1 MDRGAMLRDKFN
13 GNIRFRM
20 LCAISFALIIS
31 TIVLSGVI
39 AWNEGMAL
47 KNSQAAN
54 AQSLAS
60 FIAKLS
66 KDALVMKDGIQLDA
80 IVNEAT
86 KEDIVYTLVL
96 DEQDRILTS
105 QFASINYRSPR
116 FTPILSGLPRD
127 IELPDIIEAIKKKE
141 SISEI
146 SVPVMFDVMPIGKI
160 TIGISD
166 YRIRQQIE
174 KSILFVIAINLLVAL
189 VLGVVL
195 FIASKKIVLDPIAEL
210 ARATSS
216 LGGGDLSVRVN
227 VETSGEIQSLVDSFN
242 QMLGTLEKA
251 TVSKEHMD
259 KLIDSMID
267 TFIVVSGDGKILMAN
282 SAALALLGYEER
294 ELAGQPF
301 DIVMADGP
309 AKSERI
315 MDEILSKGFIGNLEA
330 EYRTKDGRRIS
341 MLFSGSTMPG
351 KHNVTEI
358 VCVAKDITKIKELE
372 EELQKLRKLESVGV
386 LAGGIAH
393 DFNNLL
399 QGVFGFISM
408 AGMSIDDR
416 GKALAAL
423 EKAEKA
429 LNTAVG
435 LTGQLLTFS
444 MGGKPVMKR
453 IALPSLIAN
462 SVDFAMSG
470 SGSDSRITVAK
481 ELWQVEAD
489 PGQIGQVIQN
499 VVINAREAMPGG
511 GTVEISAGNVDL
523 SVGDHPLLPKGG
535 KFVRIAVGDSGT
547 GISEKHLSRIFE
559 PYYTTK
565 PKGSGLGLATSFSIV
580 RNHGGM
586 IDVKSEIGKGSTFS
600 IYLPAREAV
609 EASPGE
615 SRAGAAAPGRKGRI
629 LVMDDEEQVR
639 DVAMGLIDALGHKVE
654 CAENGEVAIEKFRQ
668 ARRSGTPFDIVILD
682 LTIRGGMGG
691 EEAIGKLREIDPDV
705 AAIVSTGYSDNPVVS
720 AYRSYGFTTYLN
732 KPYTIQSL
740 KESLD
745 SLLGCG
751 EGQPAA

>member
-1 MDRGAMLRDKFN
+1 MLNSNPKE
-13 GNIRFRM
+13 NIRFRM
-20 LCAISFALIIS
+20 LCVISLALVIS
-31 TIVLSGVI
+31 TIVLSSVI
-39 AWNEGMAL
+39 AWNEGMAF
-47 KNSQAAN
+47 KNAQAAN
-54 AQSLAS
+54 GQSLAS

-66 KDALVMKDGIQLDA
+66 KNALVMKDGIQLDA

-86 KEDIVYTLVL
+86 KDDIVYTLIH
-96 DEQDRILTS
+96 DEQGHILTS
-105 QFASINYRSPR
+105 QYASINYRSPR
-116 FTPILSGLPRD
+116 FTRTLSGLPREL
-127 IELPDIIEAIKKKE
+127 ELPEIIEAIKKKE
-141 SISEI
+141 SIREL
-146 SVPVMFDVMPIGKI
+146 SVPVLFDVMPIGKI

-166 YRIRQQIE
+166 YGIRQQIE
-174 KSILFVIAINLLVAL
+174 KSILFVIAINLVVAL
-189 VLGVVL
+189 VLGIVL
-195 FIASKKIVLDPIAEL
+195 FIASKKIVLDPVAEL
-210 ARATSS
+210 ARATST

-227 VETSGEIQSLVDSFN
+227 VETSGEIRSLVDSFN
-242 QMLGTLEKA
+242 QMLGNLEKA

-259 KLIDSMID
+259 KIIDSMID
-267 TFIVVSGDGKILMAN
+267 TLIVVSGDSKILMAN
-282 SAALALLGYEER
+282 SAALALLGYEEK

-301 DIVMADGP
+301 EIVMEDGLP
-309 AKSERI
+309 KPERI
-315 MDEILSKGFIGNLEA
+315 MDEILTKGFIGNLEA

-341 MLFSGSTMPG
+341 MLFSGSMMPG

-408 AGMSIDDR
+408 AGISIDDR

-429 LNTAVG
+429 LETAVG

-453 IALPSLIAN
+453 IALPSVIGN
-462 SVDFAMSG
+462 SVNFAMSG
-470 SGSDSRITVAK
+470 SNSDSRITVAK

-511 GTVEISAGNVDL
+511 GNVEISAGNVDL
-523 SVGDHPLLPKGG
+523 PAGDHPLLPEGG

-547 GISEKHLSRIFE
+547 GISGKHLPRIFE

-586 IDVKSEIGKGSTFS
+586 IDVKSEAGKGSTFF
-600 IYLPAREAV
+600 IYLPAREAG
-609 EASPGE
+609 EAPPGE
-615 SRAGAAAPGRKGRI
+615 SRAGAAARSRKGRI

-639 DVAMGLIDALGHKVE
+639 DVAMGLIDALGHNVE

-668 ARRSGTPFDIVILD
+668 ARNSGTPFDIVILD

-705 AAIVSTGYSDNPVVS
+705 TAIVSTGYSDNPVVS
-720 AYRSYGFTTYLN
+720 EYRTYGFATYLN
-732 KPYTIQSL
+732 KPYTIHSL

-745 SLLGCG
+745 SLL
-751 EGQPAA
+751 

>member
-1 MDRGAMLRDKFN
+1 MLKGIYNR
-13 GNIRFRM
+13 NIRFRF
-20 LCAISFALIIS
+20 LFVISLALFIS
-31 TIVLSGVI
+31 TIVLSGFI

-54 AQSLAS
+54 GQSLAS

-80 IVNEAT
+80 IVNEAN
-86 KEDIVYTLVL
+86 KEDIVYTLIL

-105 QFASINYRSPR
+105 QYASINYRSPR
-116 FTPILSGLPRD
+116 FTAILSGLPRE
-127 IELPDIIEAIKKKE
+127 IELPDIIKAIKKKE

-146 SVPVMFDVMPIGKI
+146 SIPIMYDIKPIGKI
-160 TIGISD
+160 TIGVSD

-174 KSILFVIAINLLVAL
+174 KTILFVIAINLVVAL

-195 FIASKKIVLDPIAEL
+195 FIASKKIVLDPLAEL
-210 ARATSS
+210 ARATST

-227 VETSGEIQSLVDSFN
+227 VETSGEIRSLVDSFN
-242 QMLGTLEKA
+242 QMLGNLEKV
-251 TVSKEHMD
+251 TVSKEHVD
-259 KLIDSMID
+259 KIIGSMVD
-267 TFIVVSGDGKILMAN
+267 TLIVVSGDRKILLAN
-282 SAALALLGYEER
+282 SAALALLGYEEK

-301 DIVMADGP
+301 EIVLDGGP
-309 AKSERI
+309 VITERI
-315 MDEILSKGFIGNLEA
+315 MDEIQSRGFIGNLET

-341 MLFSGSTMPG
+341 MLFSGSVMPG
-351 KHNVTEI
+351 RHNVTGI
-358 VCVAKDITKIKELE
+358 VCVAKDITRNKELE
-372 EELQKLRKLESVGV
+372 EELQKLRKLDSVGL

-399 QGVFGFISM
+399 QGVFGFISI
-408 AGMSIDDR
+408 ARINNDDR
-416 GKALAAL
+416 EKALAAL

-429 LNTAVG
+429 LNTAVS
-435 LTGQLLTFS
+435 LTSQLLTFS
-444 MGGKPVMKR
+444 MGGKPVKKR
-453 IALPSLIAN
+453 ISLPSLIGN
-462 SVDFAMSG
+462 SVNFAMSG
-470 SGSDSRITVAK
+470 SRSDSRITVAE

-523 SVGDHPLLPKGG
+523 PVGDNPLLPEGG
-535 KFVRIAVGDSGT
+535 KFVRIAIGDSGT
-547 GISEKHLSRIFE
+547 GISEPHLSRIFE
-559 PYYTTK
+559 PYFTTK

-586 IDVKSEIGKGSTFS
+586 IDVKSEAGKGSTFS
-600 IYLPAREAV
+600 IYLQAREA
-609 EASPGE
+609 GE
-615 SRAGAAAPGRKGRI
+615 ELPEEPRAGAAAHGRKGRI
-629 LVMDDEEQVR
+629 LVMDDEELVR

-668 ARRSGTPFDIVILD
+668 ARKSGKPFDVVILD

-705 AAIVSTGYSDNPVVS
+705 TAIVSTGYSDNPVVS
-720 AYRSYGFTTYLN
+720 DYRSYGFTTYLN
-732 KPYTIQSL
+732 KPYTIHSL

-751 EGQPAA
+751 EDQPAA

>member
-1 MDRGAMLRDKFN
+1 MLNSNPKE
-13 GNIRFRM
+13 NIRFRM
-20 LCAISFALIIS
+20 LCVISLALVIS
-31 TIVLSGVI
+31 TIVLSSVI
-39 AWNEGMAL
+39 AWNEGMAF
-47 KNSQAAN
+47 KNAQAAN
-54 AQSLAS
+54 GQSLAS
-60 FIAKLS
+60 FISKLS
-66 KDALVMKDGIQLDA
+66 KNALVMKDGIQLDA

-86 KEDIVYTLVL
+86 KDDIVYTLIH
-96 DEQDRILTS
+96 DEQGHILTS
-105 QFASINYRSPR
+105 QYASINYRSPR
-116 FTPILSGLPRD
+116 FTRTLSGLPREL
-127 IELPDIIEAIKKKE
+127 ELPEIIEAIKKKE
-141 SISEI
+141 SIREI
-146 SVPVMFDVMPIGKI
+146 SVPVLFDVMPIGKI

-166 YRIRQQIE
+166 YGIRQQIE
-174 KSILFVIAINLLVAL
+174 KSILFVIAINLVVAL
-189 VLGVVL
+189 VLGIVL
-195 FIASKKIVLDPIAEL
+195 FIASKKIVLDPVAEL
-210 ARATSS
+210 ARATST

-227 VETSGEIQSLVDSFN
+227 VETSGEIRSLVDSFN
-242 QMLGTLEKA
+242 QMLGNLEKA

-259 KLIDSMID
+259 KIIDSMID
-267 TFIVVSGDGKILMAN
+267 TLIVVSGDRKILMAN
-282 SAALALLGYEER
+282 SAALALLGYEEK

-301 DIVMADGP
+301 EIVMEDGQP
-309 AKSERI
+309 KPERI
-315 MDEILSKGFIGNLEA
+315 MDEILTKGFIGNLEA

-341 MLFSGSTMPG
+341 MLFSGSTIPG

-408 AGMSIDDR
+408 AGISIDDR

-429 LNTAVG
+429 LETAVG

-444 MGGKPVMKR
+444 MGGKPVLKR
-453 IALPSLIAN
+453 IALPSVIGN
-462 SVDFAMSG
+462 SVNFAMSG
-470 SGSDSRITVAK
+470 SNSDSRITVAK

-511 GTVEISAGNVDL
+511 GNVEISAGNVDL
-523 SVGDHPLLPKGG
+523 SAVDHPLLPEGG

-547 GISEKHLSRIFE
+547 GISGKHLSRIFE

-586 IDVKSEIGKGSTFS
+586 IDVKSEAGKGSTFF
-600 IYLPAREAV
+600 IYLPAREAG
-609 EASPGE
+609 EAPPGK
-615 SRAGAAAPGRKGRI
+615 SRAGAAARSRKGRI

-639 DVAMGLIDALGHKVE
+639 DVAMGLIDALGHNVE

-668 ARRSGTPFDIVILD
+668 ARNSGTPFDIVILD

-705 AAIVSTGYSDNPVVS
+705 TAIVSTGYSDNPVVS
-720 AYRSYGFTTYLN
+720 EYRTYGFATYLN
-732 KPYTIQSL
+732 KPYSIHSL

-745 SLLGCG
+745 SLL
-751 EGQPAA
+751 

>member
-1 MDRGAMLRDKFN
+1 MRKDKSN

-20 LCAISFALIIS
+20 LCAISFALIVS

-39 AWNEGMAL
+39 AWNEGIAL
-47 KNSQAAN
+47 KNSQTAN

-80 IVNEAT
+80 IVNEAA
-86 KEDIVYTLVL
+86 KEDIVYALVL
-96 DEQDRILTS
+96 DERDRILTS

-116 FTPILSGLPRD
+116 FTAVLSGLPRD
-127 IELPDIIEAIKKKE
+127 IELPDIIEAVKKKE

-146 SVPVMFDVMPIGKI
+146 SAPVMFDFMPIGKI

-174 KSILFVIAINLLVAL
+174 KSILFVIAINLAVAL

-195 FIASKKIVLDPIAEL
+195 FVASKKIVLDPIAEL
-210 ARATSS
+210 ARATST

-227 VETSGEIQSLVDSFN
+227 VETAGEIRSLVDSFN
-242 QMLGTLEKA
+242 QMLGDLEKA

-259 KLIDSMID
+259 KIIDSMID
-267 TFIVVSGDGKILMAN
+267 TLIVVSVDRRILMAN
-282 SAALALLGYEER
+282 SAALALLGYEEK
-294 ELAGQPF
+294 ELAGRPF
-301 DIVMADGP
+301 GIVMGDGP
-309 AKSERI
+309 AKSDWI

-330 EYRTKDGRRIS
+330 EYRTKDGRQIS
-341 MLFSGSTMPG
+341 MLFSGSTTPG

-408 AGMSIDDR
+408 AGISIDDR

-429 LNTAVG
+429 LNTAVS

-453 IALPSLIAN
+453 IALPSLIGN
-462 SVDFAMSG
+462 SVGFAMSG
-470 SGSDSRITVAK
+470 SNSDSRITVAE

-489 PGQIGQVIQN
+489 PGQIGQVIRN
-499 VVINAREAMPGG
+499 VVTNAREAMPGG
-511 GTVEISAGNVDL
+511 GTVEISAGNVDI
-523 SVGDHPLLPKGG
+523 STGATPLLPEGG

-547 GISEKHLSRIFE
+547 GISGKHLPRIFE

-580 RNHGGM
+580 RNHGGA
-586 IDVKSEIGKGSTFS
+586 IDVKSEAGKGSTFS
-600 IYLPAREAV
+600 IYLPASEAGV
-609 EASPGE
+609 ALPEEHRAS
-615 SRAGAAAPGRKGRI
+615 AAASGRKGRI

-639 DVAMGLIDALGHKVE
+639 DVAMGLIDALGHTAE
-654 CAENGEVAIEKFRQ
+654 CAENGEVAIEKYRE

-705 AAIVSTGYSDNPVVS
+705 TAIVSTGYSDNPVVS
-720 AYRSYGFTTYLN
+720 KYRSYGFSTYLN
-732 KPYTIQSL
+732 KPYTIRTL

-745 SLLGCG
+745 SLL
-751 EGQPAA
+751 

>member
-1 MDRGAMLRDKFN
+1 MLNSNPKE
-13 GNIRFRM
+13 NIRFRM
-20 LCAISFALIIS
+20 LCVISLALVIS
-31 TIVLSGVI
+31 TIVLSSVI
-39 AWNEGMAL
+39 AWNEGMAF
-47 KNSQAAN
+47 KNAQAAN
-54 AQSLAS
+54 GQSLAS

-86 KEDIVYTLVL
+86 KDDIVYTLIH
-96 DEQDRILTS
+96 DEQGHILTS
-105 QFASINYRSPR
+105 QYASINYRSPR
-116 FTPILSGLPRD
+116 FTRTLSGLPREL
-127 IELPDIIEAIKKKE
+127 ELPEIIEAIKKKE
-141 SISEI
+141 SIREI
-146 SVPVMFDVMPIGKI
+146 SVPVLFDVMPIGKI

-166 YRIRQQIE
+166 YGIRQQIE
-174 KSILFVIAINLLVAL
+174 KSILFVIAINLVVAL
-189 VLGVVL
+189 VLGIVL
-195 FIASKKIVLDPIAEL
+195 VIASKKIVLDPVAEL
-210 ARATSS
+210 ARATST

-227 VETSGEIQSLVDSFN
+227 VETSGEIRSLVDSFN
-242 QMLGTLEKA
+242 QMLGNLEKA

-259 KLIDSMID
+259 KIIDSMID
-267 TFIVVSGDGKILMAN
+267 TLIVVSGDRKILMAN
-282 SAALALLGYEER
+282 SAALALLGYEEK

-301 DIVMADGP
+301 EIVMEDGLP
-309 AKSERI
+309 KPERI
-315 MDEILSKGFIGNLEA
+315 MDEILAKGFIGNLEA

-408 AGMSIDDR
+408 AGISIDDR

-429 LNTAVG
+429 LETAVG

-453 IALPSLIAN
+453 IALPSVIGN
-462 SVDFAMSG
+462 SVNFAMSG
-470 SGSDSRITVAK
+470 SNSDSRITVAK

-511 GTVEISAGNVDL
+511 GNVEISAGNVDL
-523 SVGDHPLLPKGG
+523 PAGDHPLLPEGG

-547 GISEKHLSRIFE
+547 GISGKHLSRIFE

-586 IDVKSEIGKGSTFS
+586 IDVKSEAGKGSTFF
-600 IYLPAREAV
+600 IYLPAREAG
-609 EASPGE
+609 EAPPGE
-615 SRAGAAAPGRKGRI
+615 SRAGAAARSRKGRI

-639 DVAMGLIDALGHKVE
+639 DVAMGLIDALGHNVE
-654 CAENGEVAIEKFRQ
+654 CAENGEVAVEKFRQ
-668 ARRSGTPFDIVILD
+668 ARNSGTPFDIVILD

-705 AAIVSTGYSDNPVVS
+705 TAIVSTGYSDNPVVS
-720 AYRSYGFTTYLN
+720 EYRTYGFATYLN
-732 KPYTIQSL
+732 KPYTIHSL

-745 SLLGCG
+745 SLL
-751 EGQPAA
+751 